1 MTAQDLL
8 NLFHSD
14 TNMYLKAT
22 GTSGVFLQ
30 ENGNPIFTD
39 EDKAGAIDLINDKID
54 KYGGNLQC
62 FTKDDICHIAFQP
75 RASRQVFVSEI
86 EKQAVNQVETYFVNS
101 GRYAWQI
108 DFYINTNSNE
118 VSNILLSNRR
128 TNLFYAVP
136 DKDLHCFM
144 FQPFDLTGNPKSD
157 KEDDALRN
165 AQIEFMDACLDISLS
180 KLRGKQHNEIR
191 DAFWKHFNNV
201 FCSFEERFYI
211 EVKRT
216 QETHYDR
223 MTDRNAAGT
232 YTTNTLIIGETEIAF
247 NDDEGIGYAE
257 LVCIGLFRR
266 MMQLDSVYKLQ
277 HPFTDRKLNKRFSY
291 TLKGHHSAV
300 YAYSSTFE
308 DEPNAMRVNFSG
320 LSVYYKDKNFAQI
333 DQDTWNTLFGFRL
346 ERF

>member
-8 NLFHSD
+8 NLFQSD
-14 TNMYLKAT
+14 TNMYL

-62 FTKDDICHIAFQP
+62 FTKDDICHIAFLP

-86 EKQAVNQVETYFVNS
+86 EKQAINQVETYFVNS

-108 DFYINTNSNE
+108 DFYINTTNNE

-144 FQPFDLTGNPKSD
+144 FQPFDLSGNPKAD
-157 KEDDALRN
+157 KEDAALRD
-165 AQIEFMDACLDISLS
+165 AQMEFMDACLDISLS
-180 KLRGKQHNEIR
+180 KLRAKLHEQIR
-191 DAFWKHFNNV
+191 NAFWEHFNDV
-201 FCSFEERFYI
+201 FCNFADRFYI

-216 QETHYDR
+216 QETHYYG
-223 MTDRNAAGT
+223 DRNIGGT

-277 HPFTDRKLNKRFSY
+277 HPFTDRRVNKRFQS
-291 TLKGHHSAV
+291 TLKGHHTAV
-300 YAYSSTFE
+300 YAYTSTFE
-308 DEPNAMRVNFSG
+308 DDPRAMRVNFSG
-320 LSVYYKDKNFAQI
+320 FSMFYKDKNFAQI
-333 DQDTWNTLFGFRL
+333 DQETWNTLLGFKL

>member
-30 ENGNPIFTD
+30 ENGNPIFSD

-75 RASRQVFVSEI
+75 RASRQIRVSEF
-86 EKQAVNQVETYFVNS
+86 EKNAVNQIETYFVNS
-101 GRYAWQI
+101 GRFSWQI
-108 DFYINTNSNE
+108 DFYINTNNNE

-136 DKDLHCFM
+136 EKDLHCFM
-144 FQPFDLTGNPKSD
+144 LQPLDLTGNPKSD

-165 AQIEFMDACLDISLS
+165 AQMEFMDACLDVSLS

-191 DAFWKHFNNV
+191 NAFWEHFNNA
-201 FCSFEERFYI
+201 FCGFEERFYI

-216 QETHYDR
+216 QETLYDSNR
-223 MTDRNAAGT
+223 KPSGT
-232 YTTNTLIIGETEIAF
+232 YTTNTLIIGEKEISF

-277 HPFTDRKLNKRFSY
+277 HPFSKREVNKRFAS
-291 TLKGHHSAV
+291 TIKGNHTPV
-300 YAYSSTFE
+300 YAYTSTF
-308 DEPNAMRVNFSG
+308 DGDPRAMRVKFSG
-320 LSVYYKDKNFAQI
+320 LSVYYEDKTFAEI
-333 DQDTWNTLFGFRL
+333 DQQTWNVLFGFKL